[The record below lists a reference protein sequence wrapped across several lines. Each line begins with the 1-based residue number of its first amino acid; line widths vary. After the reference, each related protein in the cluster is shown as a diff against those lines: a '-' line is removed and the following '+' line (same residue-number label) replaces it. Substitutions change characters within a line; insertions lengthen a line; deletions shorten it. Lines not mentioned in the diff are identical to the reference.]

1 MPARSSASQLVAECS
16 NLSIF
21 SGDGVP
27 ALVRFFV
34 LAFDFVLLSE
44 LGPGLGHFDQQ
55 CLVGFV
61 RGFAGQAQAFGRAP
75 LVVVEFGHGTLPLR
89 GNAEDC
95 CSVPCICE
103 CGQVGPC
110 LPTLL
115 VKIALNA
122 YPYRVPAGLRRQH
135 MLSGACRWNTLLG
148 LAFVIAMI
156 AVAPPAISRTVAA
169 PATERILDDSGGR
182 ITDYLFGRARTG
194 GNVSELSL
202 EAAGLSIALW
212 PRRTL
217 RR

>member
-1 MPARSSASQLVAECS
+1 
-16 NLSIF
+16 
-21 SGDGVP
+21 
-27 ALVRFFV
+27 
-34 LAFDFVLLSE
+34 
-44 LGPGLGHFDQQ
+44 
-55 CLVGFV
+55 
-61 RGFAGQAQAFGRAP
+61 
-75 LVVVEFGHGTLPLR
+75 
-89 GNAEDC
+89 
-95 CSVPCICE
+95 
-103 CGQVGPC
+103 
-110 LPTLL
+110 
-115 VKIALNA
+115 
-122 YPYRVPAGLRRQH
+122 